1 MRLFLLL
8 EVRQLKDYA
17 RAFIPV
23 TDGTYVTGL
32 PSILLN
38 QRRVNGLRL
47 LAGVSGSV
55 SPGYQFADI
64 L

>member
-1 MRLFLLL
+1 MLSL
-8 EVRQLKDYA
+8 ELSQLMGFS

-32 PSILLN
+32 PSVLLD

-47 LAGVSGSV
+47 LAGVSELSIPEV
-55 SPGYQFADI
+55 E
-64 L
+64 LC